1 MLKKLMV
8 FSLAAAAWAQDA
20 PKMLTDQTVLAQ
32 YDRVLQLI
40 EAGGVASPELG
51 RAGVPLAENM
61 RMAKE
66 SLQFLGVRNPQLH
79 YRFMANL
86 KAYLLV
92 AESVPKPVNFPAM
105 AKQQLAELRD
115 DLLLIEAYFLKQVEE
130 LQTDLRSP
138 DRDNLKRYKD
148 ADATLSKP
156 APKNPRVVF
165 LGDSITDFWRLN
177 EYFPGKDFVN
187 RGISGQITGQM
198 LGRFYA
204 DVVRLQPAAV
214 LVLAGTNDIARG
226 VDPAA
231 IQNNLSMM
239 FDLAD
244 AHKIKVIAASILPVS
259 DHHKPANPSWE
270 RTKQR
275 PLWAIQ
281 EMNKWLQA
289 QCDQRGYVYLNY
301 YPALAAADGQM
312 APNLADDGLH
322 PNPQGYRVMAPLA
335 LAAIEKSLN
344 PPKPAARK
352 RRLF

>member
-1 MLKKLMV
+1 MLKKLAV
-8 FSLAAAAWAQDA
+8 FMLAASAWAQEA
-20 PKMLTDQTVLAQ
+20 PKALTDQTVLAQ

-66 SLQFLGVRNPQLH
+66 SLQFLGVRNPELH

-92 AESVPKPVNFPAM
+92 ADAVPKPANFPAM

-115 DLLLIEAYFLKQVEE
+115 GLLLIEAYFLKQVGQ
-130 LQTDLRSP
+130 LQADLRSP
-138 DRDNLKRYKD
+138 DRDNLKRYKEANAALGK
-148 ADATLSKP
+148 ADA
-156 APKNPRVVF
+156 KNPRVVF

-177 EYFPGKDFVN
+177 EYFPGRDFVN

-198 LGRFYA
+198 LGRFQA
-204 DVVRLQPAAV
+204 DVVNLQPRAV
-214 LVLAGTNDIARG
+214 LILAGTNDIARG
-226 VDPAA
+226 VDPAS
-231 IQNNLSMM
+231 IQNNLTMM

-259 DHHKPANPSWE
+259 DHHKMANPSYE

-289 QCDQRGYVYLNY
+289 QCEQRGYVYLNY
-301 YPALAAADGQM
+301 YPALAAADGQL
-312 APNLADDGLH
+312 APNLSDDGLH
-322 PNPQGYRVMAPLA
+322 PNPQGYRLMAPLA
-335 LAAIEKSLN
+335 LEAIEKSLN
-344 PPKPAARK
+344 PSKPAARK

>member
-1 MLKKLMV
+1 MLKKLAVLM
-8 FSLAAAAWAQDA
+8 LAAAAWAQDA
-20 PKMLTDQTVLAQ
+20 PKTLTDQTVIAQ
-32 YDRVLQLI
+32 YDRALQLI

-79 YRFMANL
+79 YRFMTNL
-86 KAYLLV
+86 KAYLLI

-115 DLLLIEAYFLKQVEE
+115 ALLLIEAYFLQQVEQ
-130 LQTDLRSP
+130 LQVELRSP
-138 DRDNLKRYKD
+138 DRDNVKRYKD
-148 ADATLSKP
+148 ANAALGKP
-156 APKNPRVVF
+156 GEKNPRIVF
-165 LGDSITDFWRLN
+165 LGDSITDSWRLN

-187 RGISGQITGQM
+187 RGISGQISGQM
-198 LGRFYA
+198 LGRFEA
-204 DVVRLQPAAV
+204 DVARLQPAAV
-214 LVLAGTNDIARG
+214 LILAGTNDIARG
-226 VDPAA
+226 VDPAT
-231 IQNNLSMM
+231 IQNNLTMI

-244 AHKIKVIAASILPVS
+244 THKIRVIAASILPVS
-259 DHHKPANPSWE
+259 DHHKLANPNYE
-270 RTKQR
+270 RTKLR

-281 EMNKWLQA
+281 EMNKWLLA

-301 YPALAAADGQM
+301 YPALAAADGQL

-322 PNPQGYRVMAPLA
+322 PNPQGYRLMAPLA
-335 LAAIEKSLN
+335 LEAIEKCLN
-344 PPKPAARK
+344 PAKPGARK